1 MATCGRGRGGVASG
15 PPEVSETYDGAMTR
29 TFSESAPDIAALGVA
44 IADPNR
50 AMICTVLLDGRA
62 WTPTEL
68 ARSLGIALSSVSE
81 HLSILIDRGVLT
93 ERRQGRHRYVQVA
106 STDIADWLELTGVL
120 AGTERAAAPSLST
133 KTHDRHLLEA
143 RTCYRHLAGDLG
155 VRLYAALSE
164 RDWIDESVTV
174 TDEGRSGLAEE
185 WGIEVPD
192 PGTSSR
198 PVTRRCLDWTE
209 RRSHL
214 GGWLGDE
221 LCRTFVDRE
230 WIVRRRGSR
239 AMRITE
245 TGRDRLDWVLAA
257 ERNHR

>member
-1 MATCGRGRGGVASG
+1 
-15 PPEVSETYDGAMTR
+15 MTR
-29 TFSESAPDIAALGVA
+29 TFPESAPNIAALGAA
-44 IADPNR
+44 IADPTR

-68 ARSLGIALSSVSE
+68 ARSLGVALSSVSE
-81 HLSILIDRGVLT
+81 HVSILIDRGVLT

-120 AGTERAAAPSLST
+120 AGDERATPPSLSAAT
-133 KTHDRHLLEA
+133 RDRHLLEA

-155 VRLYAALSE
+155 VRLFAALSL
-164 RDWIDESVTV
+164 RGWIDETVAVT
-174 TDEGRSGLAEE
+174 EGGSNGLAEE
-185 WGIEVPD
+185 WGIKVPD

-198 PVTRRCLDWTE
+198 PVVRRCLDWTE

-230 WIVRRRGSR
+230 WIIRRRGSR
-239 AMRITE
+239 AVRITA
-245 TGRDRLDWVLAA
+245 TGRERLDWVLAV